1 MQEPEEPREMTDAEL
16 VRCLEFL
23 DYFNVDC
30 DDDSIVL
37 TDGNNSCIMNP
48 NTQFKEF
55 LGCSINSISQAVARK
70 LNKPT
75 VWERS
80 EFDYDEEQEEEEE

>member
-1 MQEPEEPREMTDAEL
+1 MREMTDEEL
-16 VRCLEFL
+16 IRYLEVL

-30 DDDSIVL
+30 DDEYIVL

-55 LGCSINSISQAVARK
+55 LGCSINSIAEAVAKK
-70 LNKPT
+70 LNKKT
-75 VWERS
+75 VWK
-80 EFDYDEEQEEEEE
+80 